1 MLLLRSYRTSL
12 LVGIAAVSVALLCSL
27 LKLEEPICFE
37 SPLLNISD
45 ISYRYEKIDAPI
57 VSGWRLKLLSYV
69 LTRTYFIGP
78 ILRRKLLLHNR
89 ITEIRQLATQ
99 VDLPGLIHQPIHRLN
114 AMERKN
120 HDERASLFP
129 AQRLHHLILNG
140 LQKDDGLEDPA
151 VAHTYTGDFPPFSS
165 SRVLKYHRAYL
176 DPTNTITPVTILNRT
191 LGAITNLQPIYRPFP
206 TWPPPPNAVTQM
218 LHEAELSASRYASKK
233 SISIWDGVPVSF
245 KSCIDLKGYVTTCG
259 SQYYEKTRAE
269 AKTDDDLVQI
279 FRSLGAI
286 ILPPTQMVEQG
297 VSPVGYNAY
306 FRGPFNPYNASHY
319 SGGSSSG
326 AAVAVALGISP
337 VSIGFDG
344 GGSIR
349 TPASFSGVV
358 GLALGYGRAEA
369 TSLHFL
375 SSMLKAGPLAET
387 VADAALVYAT
397 ITTPSRSWLPKTLE
411 TTTPSREN
419 PDNDDCTAVGNLGF
433 YDKFYDGGF
442 LGLPQPHLSAYW
454 KLGQQNNPTKAV
466 KNDLDGIKLGVFYPW
481 IQDSERDV
489 AQACNEAIKTLVDR
503 GAQVID
509 ISIPHVSIMR
519 LAHALIIS
527 SEFALE
533 LDVPYHNPM
542 HPEYLEHMSRITV
555 GIGAVSTALDILA
568 AEKLRAWLFHYVNT
582 QVFTHQGVDVIIT
595 PTVPVTS
602 PPIDPQTLLYG
613 ESNTVL
619 QTELLK
625 FVFLAN
631 FLGLPSI
638 SVPFRFAVNSNMPI
652 GIMLTGPQWKE
663 DMLLML
669 SSFIEADLEFR
680 GMNTKPSDYFD
691 ALNGI

>member
-1 MLLLRSYRTSL
+1 MLLLRSNTTL
-12 LVGIAAVSVALLCSL
+12 LLMGIAAVAVVLLFSL
-27 LKLEEPICFE
+27 LRLEESICCE
-37 SPLLNISD
+37 SPVLNISD
-45 ISYRYEKIDAPI
+45 VSYRYEKIDAPI
-57 VSGWRLKLLSYV
+57 VSGWRLKLLSYA

-99 VDLPGLIHQPIHRLN
+99 VDLPGLIHYPIHRLN
-114 AMERKN
+114 AMERKK

-129 AQRLHHLILNG
+129 AQSLHHLIING
-140 LQKDDGLEDPA
+140 MPKDDGLEDPS
-151 VAHTYTGDFPPFSS
+151 VAHTGFSPLSS
-165 SRVLKYHRAYL
+165 SRVLKYHRAFL
-176 DPTNTITPVTILNRT
+176 DPTNIITPVTVLHRT
-191 LGAITNLQPIYRPFP
+191 LRAITNLQPIYRPFL
-206 TWPPPPNAVTQM
+206 TWPPSPNAVKEM
-218 LHEAELSASRYASKK
+218 IHEAELSASRYASNE

-245 KSCIDLKGYVTTCG
+245 KSCIDLKGYVTTSG
-259 SQYYEKTRAE
+259 SQYDEKTRAE

-286 ILPPTQMVEQG
+286 ILPPTQMVEHG

-306 FRGPFNPYNASHY
+306 FRGPFNPHNASHF

-326 AAVAVALGISP
+326 SAVAVALGITP
-337 VSIGFDG
+337 ISIGFDG

-369 TSLHFL
+369 TSLKFF

-397 ITTPSRSWLPKTLE
+397 ITTPSRRWLPKILKT
-411 TTTPSREN
+411 TTTPPRGN
-419 PDNDDCTAVGNLGF
+419 PDIDDCTATDDLGF
-433 YDKFYDGGF
+433 YDKLYDGGI

-454 KLGQQNNPTKAV
+454 KLGQNNNPTQAV
-466 KNDLDGIKLGVFYPW
+466 KRDLDGIKLGVFYPW
-481 IQDSERDV
+481 LNDSEPDV
-489 AQACNEAIKTLVDR
+489 AQACNEAIKTLVNR

-509 ISIPHVSIMR
+509 VSIPHVSIMR

-527 SEFALE
+527 AEFALE
-533 LDVPYHNPM
+533 LDVPYHDPM
-542 HPEYLEHMSRITV
+542 NPEYLEDMTRITV
-555 GIGAVSTALDILA
+555 GIGATSTALDILA

-582 QVFTHQGVDVIIT
+582 QVFTNQGVDVIIT
-595 PTVPVTS
+595 PTVPVTAPS
-602 PPIDPQTLLYG
+602 INPQTLLYG

-625 FVFLAN
+625 YVFLAN

-638 SVPFRFAVNSNMPI
+638 SVPLRFDVTSSMPI
-652 GIMLTGPQWKE
+652 GIMLTAPQWKE
-663 DMLLML
+663 DVLLML
-669 SSFIEADLEFR
+669 SSFIESDVEFK
-680 GMNTKPSDYFD
+680 GMKTRPRDYFD